1 MNTTKLMEMYNST
14 FQPALAEGVYEV
26 KMLKHEYV
34 ANEKAPYI
42 KFTFEVLNSKRQLT
56 ENRFEKGFG
65 VMVSHLRQQLG
76 RENEA
81 IKPQEFFD
89 ELITKQT
96 PFKIWVVKR
105 MVNGYPRTNFNFLK
119 PVAETTPNTTV
130 VDDSVVTPTPTPTP
144 TPEESTPNTNEES
157 TPNTNIVED

>member
-14 FQPALAEGVYEV
+14 FQPALAEGQYEV

-34 ANEKAPYI
+34 ANDKAPYI
-42 KFTFEVLNSKRQLT
+42 KFQFEVLDDTHRVLT

-81 IKPQEFFD
+81 IQPQEFFN
-89 ELITKQT
+89 ELITNQT
-96 PFKIWVVKR
+96 PIKLWVVKR
-105 MVNGYPRTNFNFLK
+105 NVNGYPRTNFNFLE
-119 PVAETTPNTTV
+119 PIAEAAPNTDV
-130 VDDSVVTPTPTPTP
+130 
-144 TPEESTPNTNEES
+144 
-157 TPNTNIVED
+157 VED